1 MRFEGEDENP
11 GHWDCRKQ
19 RKRVRYPGG
28 KEAGSN
34 GGLRDDSSDH
44 SYVIGVVLR
53 HGNQHNPIIDLD
65 STVRRV

>member
-19 RKRVRYPGG
+19 RKRVLYPGG
-28 KEAGSN
+28 KEAVSN

-44 SYVIGVVLR
+44 SYAIGVVLR
-53 HGNQHNPIIDLD
+53 LGNQHNPAIDSG
-65 STVRRV
+65 STVRPV